1 MQQIP
6 RSNIEIKPLF
16 RAPMASEYKKEFE
29 NSLELNLYDKV
40 ETQRGWVYAKDL
52 TDKDILIDE
61 DNNNLLI
68 KYLNTSNYKI
78 QLEVISA

>member
-1 MQQIP
+1 
-6 RSNIEIKPLF
+6 
-16 RAPMASEYKKEFE
+16 MASEYKKEFE